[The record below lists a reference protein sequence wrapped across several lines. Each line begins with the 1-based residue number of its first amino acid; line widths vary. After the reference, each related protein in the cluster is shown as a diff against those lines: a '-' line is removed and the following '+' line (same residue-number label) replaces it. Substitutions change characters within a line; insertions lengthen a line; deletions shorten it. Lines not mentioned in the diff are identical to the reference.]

1 MTTMAEKLAAGA
13 GAGAGGKAAGAGAEG
28 AEAGAE
34 GGAKRER
41 RPKREQKPRGER
53 KPRERKEVEA
63 PAERPDRLP
72 QPDRKELDAQ
82 CAALSAKREECKARM
97 AEIKALIDSK
107 QSGRGAVMS
116 ATKEARN
123 ALVEIRAELKALY
136 VR

>member
-1 MTTMAEKLAAGA
+1 MT
-13 GAGAGGKAAGAGAEG
+13 
-28 AEAGAE
+28 
-34 GGAKRER
+34 RPCER
-41 RPKREQKPRGER
+41 PRPP
-53 KPRERKEVEA
+53 KEVEA